1 MAFNALPRVPVL
13 AWVPTYIWLNPH
25 AARHKLKWGYF
36 DCCVTPA
43 FGFVVYL
50 GYFCGCAVLMPAWFR
65 ISATSVPCPCFCRSI
80 AVSHL
85 LAFQPACLPC
95 FRSVPVFSLTLP
107 RKGLSCLNCP
117 NVISGFPFPDFRR
130 TRKQSTLLKHFDGM
144 PSFTAICFMVQCNG
158 WEL

>member
-1 MAFNALPRVPVL
+1 MGILQLLREPSVRFRCLFGVL
-13 AWVPTYIWLNPH
+13 LWMYRP
-25 AARHKLKWGYF
+25 
-36 DCCVTPA
+36 D
-43 FGFVVYL
+43 
-50 GYFCGCAVLMPAWFR
+50 AWFR

-107 RKGLSCLNCP
+107 GKGLSCLNCP

-158 WEL
+158 WELWCPSIFCMPALNALDSRVLRWD